1 MSAAKDLLALTT
13 YLESL
18 PEPHILFDSD
28 YRIGAANAAYRA
40 QFAQGASVIGRTCF
54 DVSHGS
60 AVPCDQ
66 AGESC
71 PLAVSRQSGQRERVL
86 HLHHT
91 PKGEAYVS
99 IELTPLPGAEG
110 EPRYF
115 IEKMEMLS
123 IAKGNPNAV
132 GLVGRSAH
140 FRSMLALVSRVG
152 PSSASVM
159 ILGES
164 GTGKELVASAI
175 HEASTRAKKPLVA
188 VDCASLAESL
198 FESELF
204 GHEKGA
210 FTGAQTARAGLIEAA
225 NGGTLFL
232 DEVGDIPLTIQVK
245 LLRLLESGTYRRVG
259 GSELR
264 QADVRL
270 ISATHRDLDAMVADG
285 QFREDLFYRLNTFPV
300 AVPSLRDRLDDLP
313 LLIDSLLRRIAPQR
327 ALTLSPQAIHQLA
340 MYSFPGNIRELRN
353 LLERAV
359 VLAND
364 DVVSGDVMLQAL
376 RMGHQHLS
384 RDPGL
389 TGKEIDRAHV
399 QKLAARYVSPA
410 KLKRAAQREKLRAA
424 LERHPHDRQALA
436 SALGISMRTLYRR
449 LEELNRGS

>member
-1 MSAAKDLLALTT
+1 
-13 YLESL
+13 
-18 PEPHILFDSD
+18 
-28 YRIGAANAAYRA
+28 
-40 QFAQGASVIGRTCF
+40 
-54 DVSHGS
+54 
-60 AVPCDQ
+60 
-66 AGESC
+66 
-71 PLAVSRQSGQRERVL
+71 
-86 HLHHT
+86 
-91 PKGEAYVS
+91 
-99 IELTPLPGAEG
+99 
-110 EPRYF
+110 
-115 IEKMEMLS
+115 
-123 IAKGNPNAV
+123 
-132 GLVGRSAH
+132 
-140 FRSMLALVSRVG
+140 
-152 PSSASVM
+152 
-159 ILGES
+159 
-164 GTGKELVASAI
+164 
-175 HEASTRAKKPLVA
+175 
-188 VDCASLAESL
+188 
-198 FESELF
+198 
-204 GHEKGA
+204 
-210 FTGAQTARAGLIEAA
+210 
-225 NGGTLFL
+225 
-232 DEVGDIPLTIQVK
+232 
-245 LLRLLESGTYRRVG
+245 
-259 GSELR
+259 
-264 QADVRL
+264 
-270 ISATHRDLDAMVADG
+270 MVADG

-300 AVPSLRDRLDDLP
+300 AVPSLRERLDDLP